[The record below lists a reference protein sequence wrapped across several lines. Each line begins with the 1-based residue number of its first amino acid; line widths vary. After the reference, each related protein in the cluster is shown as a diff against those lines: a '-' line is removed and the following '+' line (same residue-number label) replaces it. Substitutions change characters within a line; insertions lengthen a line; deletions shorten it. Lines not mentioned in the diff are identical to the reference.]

1 MKKIEKWLS
10 TIIDNIPND
19 SELGSKIRNIYLVE
33 KNKPKEEEVDWEEVL
48 NVGGDELKEWYDKLP
63 KDQKSLLDELW
74 N

>member
-1 MKKIEKWLS
+1 MIKIEKWLS
-10 TIIDNIPND
+10 TIIDKTPKD
-19 SELGSKIRNIYLVE
+19 AELGAKIRKIYLEE
-33 KNKPKEEEVDWEEVL
+33 KNKPKEEEIDWKEVL

>member
-10 TIIDNIPND
+10 TIIDNTPND